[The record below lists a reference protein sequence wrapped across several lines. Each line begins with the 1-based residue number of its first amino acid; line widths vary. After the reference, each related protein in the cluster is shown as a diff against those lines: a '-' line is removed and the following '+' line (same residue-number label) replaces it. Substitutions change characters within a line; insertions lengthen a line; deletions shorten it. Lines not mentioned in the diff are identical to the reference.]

1 MDAYIELL
9 KASYYKER
17 KNLEEMSMFEQGG
30 KLRFLVLRKEIL
42 EKARDSLSL
51 SEMLG
56 RKDIAEEIKD
66 NLLHDRDKAE
76 KVEDYL
82 AKTIEN
88 EMSDIQKEEEAEL
101 RNAGY
106 SPDDYA
112 QYLLQLEK
120 VNALESE
127 LENNRLMSDMV
138 YEEQKAIHEGKKV
151 ETN

>member
-17 KNLEEMSMFEQGG
+17 KKLEEMHMFEQGG

-42 EKARDSLSL
+42 DKARDSLSL

-66 NLLHDRDKAE
+66 NLLHDRDKADRM
-76 KVEDYL
+76 EDYL

-101 RNAGY
+101 GNARY

-138 YEEQKAIHEGKKV
+138 YEEQKTINEGKK
-151 ETN
+151 EER

>member
-17 KNLEEMSMFEQGG
+17 KKLEEMSMFEQGG

-42 EKARDSLSL
+42 DKAKDSLSL

-66 NLLHDRDKAE
+66 NLLHDRDKAN

-82 AKTIEN
+82 ARTIES

-101 RNAGY
+101 RNARY

-127 LENNRLMSDMV
+127 LENNRLMPEMV
-138 YEEQKAIHEGKKV
+138 YEEQKAISEAKKEGA
-151 ETN
+151 